1 MCVCVCVCVCVRE
14 KTERKRDRERL
25 THFKELTY
33 ITVEAGESK
42 IHEVGHEPGDLGKN
56 RCYSLLA
63 EFDLS
68 LGNISVFLKIFK

>member
-1 MCVCVCVCVCVRE
+1 MCVCVCE

-25 THFKELTY
+25 THFKELTH
-33 ITVEAGESK
+33 ITVEAGKSK
-42 IHEVGHEPGDLGKN
+42 IHEVGREPGDPGKN